1 MLVSADGDAD
11 FDRYVAATGSR
22 MLRLAYLLAGNTYDA
37 EELLQEVLT
46 KVYVRWT
53 RVRLVEH
60 REAYI
65 RRIMVNTNR
74 RRHRT
79 RRFKEIARDLLPDRG
94 DVAQGF
100 GAVDDRSALGPAL
113 SSLTPKQRAVLVL
126 RYCEDLSEAD
136 VAETLG
142 CSVGTVKS
150 QAAKSLRKLRA
161 HPMLELPPAFASS
174 ERPID
179 G

>member
-1 MLVSADGDAD
+1 MPVSSVGDAD
-11 FDRYVAATGSR
+11 FDQYVAATGSR
-22 MLRLAYLLAGNTYDA
+22 MLRLAYLLAGNPHDA
-37 EELLQEVLT
+37 DELLQEVLT
-46 KVYVRWT
+46 KVYLRWT
-53 RVRLVEH
+53 KVCLVEH

-65 RRIMVNTNR
+65 RQIMVNTNR
-74 RRHRT
+74 RRHRA
-79 RRFKEIARDLLPDRG
+79 RRFRQLSHDLLPDRG
-94 DVAQGF
+94 DLAYGF

-113 SSLTPKQRAVLVL
+113 ASLTPRQRAVVVL

-161 HPMLELPPAFASS
+161 HSMLASPALAAP
-174 ERPID
+174 E
-179 G
+179 GAHNG